1 MSKKT
6 HRRALK
12 LAALMSALMAATPA
26 LSQTA
31 APEMAAAPAHVIVTG
46 EGRAEVTPDM
56 AQMMLGV
63 SDRGDTAAAA
73 MAAIATRMTKVVE
86 ALKAQGIEAR
96 DIQTSGLTVAPQ
108 FNYDQNGAPP
118 QLMGYAASNM
128 VTVRVR
134 DLAKLGA
141 IMDEVI
147 AAGATDFN
155 GLTYGLNDPAPV
167 EDAARRDAVAK
178 ARARAELYAGELGMK
193 LGPVRMLSEQAIM
206 AAPQPMMMRS
216 DASYGKGGA
225 MPLESGELSVTAT
238 VNVEY
243 LLQP

>member
-6 HRRALK
+6 NRRALK
-12 LAALMSALMAATPA
+12 LAALMAALMTAMPAAA
-26 LSQTA
+26 QTA
-31 APEMAAAPAHVIVTG
+31 APEAAAAPAHVIVTG

-63 SDRGDTAAAA
+63 SDRGETAAAA
-73 MAAIATRMTKVVE
+73 MAAISGRMNKVVE
-86 ALKAQGIEAR
+86 ALKAQGIEAK
-96 DIQTSGLTVAPQ
+96 DIQTSGLSVGPQ
-108 FNYDQNGAPP
+108 FNYDTEGAPP
-118 QLMGYAASNM
+118 KLVGYTASNM

-134 DLAKLGA
+134 DLTKLGSV
-141 IMDEVI
+141 MDDVI

-193 LGPVRMLSEQAIM
+193 LGPVRTLSEQAIM

-216 DASYGKGGA
+216 DASYGKGGS

-243 LLQP
+243 QLQP